1 MHRLQ
6 NNIYVNYKWCDGVS
20 WIHLPLQ
27 RKKWQAVVNIVMNPP
42 QETSW
47 LSDYQE
53 YSTKKL
59 YQLANNL

>member
-6 NNIYVNYKWCDGVS
+6 NNIYVNYKWCDGVK
-20 WIHLPLQ
+20 WIHPPLQ
-27 RKKWQAVVNIVMNPP
+27 RKKCQVVVNIVMNHP

-53 YSTKKL
+53 HSAKKL
-59 YQLANNL
+59 YKLANNL